1 MACVACVVFPW
12 DGDALGENVSR
23 PGEAGKPSSFTKKF
37 MEQKCVEGKAQCC
50 VVVIGDT
57 FDKAASRPRGL
68 WLSRTISPYEPLG
81 SSAEEKDGSNR
92 GKTTLFGDIQ
102 EEAGWEGF
110 TEEGE
115 FLEHR
120 VGFVNKNENYGS
132 FKDREDPFSLGL
144 LLGHHSPGPMGQQ
157 HLVKEPGTRRA
168 VALPRGRVLAPRAH
182 SCQREVWGSPGH
194 VAPPSCKEGW
204 EHLPLSR
211 VPRSTSGAQKRTEAR
226 VQHGGSELSG
236 TLWNIL
242 LTAES
247 VSRFPG

>member
-1 MACVACVVFPW
+1 MACVACIVFPW

-92 GKTTLFGDIQ
+92 GKTTPFGDIQ

-110 TEEGE
+110 MEEGV
-115 FLEHR
+115 FR
-120 VGFVNKNENYGS
+120 
-132 FKDREDPFSLGL
+132 
-144 LLGHHSPGPMGQQ
+144 
-157 HLVKEPGTRRA
+157 
-168 VALPRGRVLAPRAH
+168 
-182 SCQREVWGSPGH
+182 
-194 VAPPSCKEGW
+194 
-204 EHLPLSR
+204 
-211 VPRSTSGAQKRTEAR
+211 TSGWL
-226 VQHGGSELSG
+226 H
-236 TLWNIL
+236 
-242 LTAES
+242 
-247 VSRFPG
+247 